1 MQIGSRTI
9 FFLNVTIRCCIRWQE
24 AKICFRTHSPRTRAA
39 VSCFGANYFKHRLF
53 DTVSSFGPEKKK
65 TVFISLSNTEFCV
78 LLFLLPIIWNN
89 FHWKLL
95 RMIDYPFPSSCG
107 FSLSSQKKHLRFFF
121 YFFSVSVPAPLVNW
135 AHALWIPS
143 LTLCLPSNLIL
154 LESGNL

>member
-1 MQIGSRTI
+1 MQSFALVVGKAKKKKKKRRGADFFENKILLKYLVQF

-78 LLFLLPIIWNN
+78 LLFLLPII
-89 FHWKLL
+89 
-95 RMIDYPFPSSCG
+95 
-107 FSLSSQKKHLRFFF
+107 
-121 YFFSVSVPAPLVNW
+121 
-135 AHALWIPS
+135 
-143 LTLCLPSNLIL
+143 
-154 LESGNL
+154 